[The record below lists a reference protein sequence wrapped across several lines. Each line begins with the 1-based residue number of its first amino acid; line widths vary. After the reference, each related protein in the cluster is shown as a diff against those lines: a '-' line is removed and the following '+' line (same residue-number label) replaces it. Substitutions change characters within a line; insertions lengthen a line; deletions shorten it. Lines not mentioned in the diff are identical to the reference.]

1 MYRCLTVNVTQIIWW
16 RHWNGISTAA
26 LDDAYFIFSAP
37 PAFPD
42 VLALAPESFIL
53 KPYPSES
60 DVQALFV
67 MTAETDGAWDIEER
81 FAPVAADLVGA
92 ENIGDWSL
100 ASVQLLGWEGRYG
113 HSRGASGEAAA
124 GLALIRGRGNRL
136 WAFGWRSA
144 ATEQETVEKQFNL
157 LMQGLQLRAD
167 PVGEKMLLSQF
178 HGQER
183 KRRETVTA
191 IEAEGTGRRPEPGA
205 VDTMWDERFAA
216 ALGEDD
222 PSAIAPFF
230 TETIALEEAPYDEE
244 MRLGASRIGGGP
256 DLVPGTWPGDARG
269 MRHAFL
275 LQIDLAEI
283 RESGGSADS
292 LPPDGLLSVFVHD
305 DALLA
310 DVIYTPAG
318 SPLVHHPVTD
328 AIIEASAAAG
338 TIVED
343 LDADTPPGKLPET
356 EGDLVT
362 AELMADGSL
371 QFSHTSDAVWAVGEP
386 GARFEALSDER
397 WATASTVRLRPR
409 LTRTFDL
416 HAAEIQIDET
426 EIGSVDDL
434 TEVFED
440 FDLAQTGRHA
450 GAGRPQVHQM
460 LGHATI
466 RGGHDCRREVAD
478 IAEEKGWSDLT
489 DPDRW
494 TVLVRLRSGEATG
507 RIFWDANDLVV
518 MAPSADLAIRRFDRC
533 VLLTG

>member
-1 MYRCLTVNVTQIIWW
+1 MAYRLQRWMT
-16 RHWNGISTAA
+16 R
-26 LDDAYFIFSAP
+26 DFIFSAP

-60 DVQALFV
+60 DVPALFV
-67 MTAETDGAWDIEER
+67 MTADADGAWDIEER
-81 FAPVAADLVGA
+81 FAPVAADLVGS
-92 ENIGDWSL
+92 NSPGDWPR
-100 ASVQLLGWEGRYG
+100 ATVQLLGWEGRYG
-113 HSRGASGEAAA
+113 HSGGAPGEQAA
-124 GLALIRGRGNRL
+124 GLALIRGRGDRL
-136 WAFGWRSA
+136 WAFGWRSTA
-144 ATEQETVEKQFNL
+144 ADRETVEKQFDM
-157 LMQGLQLRAD
+157 LMQGLQMRAD

-205 VDTMWDERFAA
+205 GDAMWDERFAA
-216 ALGEDD
+216 ALGGDD
-222 PSAIAPFF
+222 PSAVASFF
-230 TETIALEEAPYDEE
+230 SETIALEEAPYGTE

-256 DLVPGTWPGDARG
+256 DLVPGSWPGNTRG

-292 LPPDGLLSVFVHD
+292 LPHDGLLSVFVHD
-305 DALLA
+305 DALLV

-318 SPLVHHPVTD
+318 SPLVHHPMTD
-328 AIIEASAAAG
+328 AIIEASAAAR

-343 LDADTPPGKLPET
+343 LDADMPPGKLPET
-356 EGDLVT
+356 KGDLVT

-371 QFSHTSDAVWAVGEP
+371 QFSHTSDPVWAVGEP

-397 WATASTVRLRPR
+397 WATASTARLRPR

-416 HAAEIQIDET
+416 QAAEMQIDET

-450 GAGRPQVHQM
+450 GAGRPQIHQM

-466 RGGHDCRREVAD
+466 RGGNDCRMDVAD
-478 IAEEKGWSDLT
+478 IAEEQGWSDLI
-489 DPDRW
+489 DSGGW
-494 TVLVRLRSGEATG
+494 TVLVRVRSGESTG